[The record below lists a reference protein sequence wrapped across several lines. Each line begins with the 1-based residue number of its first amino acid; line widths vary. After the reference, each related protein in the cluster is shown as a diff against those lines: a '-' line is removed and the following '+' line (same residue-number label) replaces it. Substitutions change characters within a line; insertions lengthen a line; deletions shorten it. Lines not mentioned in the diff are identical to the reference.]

1 MNKYLRNKEDGTIY
15 DWNERLAAHPK
26 CEEVT
31 EEEAYPE
38 RFIPKKQRGRKTQ
51 VKLDTPEP
59 EVPDTTPLELAEEAS
74 RGLPE

>member
-38 RFIPKKQRGRKTQ
+38 RFIPKKQRGRKTR

>member
-51 VKLDTPEP
+51 VKLDTPAP